1 MAKPDI
7 DGLRQFIE
15 EEDRVLPACFAGR
28 ADLIDRAGVKLRTV
42 MNGTLRGRNTR
53 GLTMLFQGAPG
64 AGKTSLLEEMDRR
77 WRQEASGRQKV
88 EGVPV
93 PVMMDRD
100 GLYDEEKTV
109 LAIVAAMAQAP
120 GGTPG
125 WNVETV
131 DFRKTA
137 SHGFSGGVKVM
148 GLTAGGR
155 LGSAEAPETPSF
167 DVLRSLQEPS
177 TWTRPACLMVDEI
190 QATEPAAKEVLNKL
204 HNSMKGLPVLTVLAG
219 LGDSYDHLGR
229 GGAVGLTRFGI
240 EAIHDIGLLAPEEAA
255 ASVMGFFETFHV
267 DLEGADPRAWAE
279 CLAQESDGWPQHLH
293 NGQRALAEAL
303 IGTGGRLADVDAERA
318 LDRAVRFREAAYRRC
333 ISQEMKD
340 ARCLTA
346 AVMESLP
353 PEGLRPGQVLGAIQ
367 RARDPEGEDPEWSLP
382 EGMTATAFRTHLV
395 HQGALQLEP
404 ARTRSGEV
412 AIDRYRCPIPSFR
425 SYIVELGQGEP
436 PPPDERHE
444 KDDGT
449 PEP

>member
-7 DGLRQFIE
+7 DGLRQFVE
-15 EEDRVLPACFAGR
+15 EKDRAPPACFAGR
-28 ADLIDRAGVKLRTV
+28 KKLIEDVHKAAGAMMYGATH
-42 MNGTLRGRNTR
+42 GRNVR
-53 GLTMLFQGAPG
+53 GLTMLVQGAPG
-64 AGKTSLLEEMDRR
+64 AGKTALLEELDRR

-109 LAIVAAMAQAP
+109 LAIVAAMANTP

-137 SHGFSGGVKVM
+137 SHGVSGGVKVM
-148 GLTAGGR
+148 GLTVGGR

-167 DVLRSLQEPS
+167 DVLRSLQAPA
-177 TWTRPACLMVDEI
+177 TWTRPAVLMVDEI
-190 QATEPAAKEVLNKL
+190 QKTERAAKEVLNKL

-219 LGDSYDHLGR
+219 LGDSYDHLGQDS
-229 GGAVGLTRFGI
+229 GVGLTRFGMGT
-240 EAIHDIGLLAPEEAA
+240 IHDIGLLAPEEAA

-267 DLEGADPRAWAE
+267 GLEGADPRAWAE

-303 IGTGGRLADVDAERA
+303 IETGGRLADVDAERT
-318 LDRAVRFREAAYRRC
+318 LDRAAAFREAAYRRQ

-340 ARCLTA
+340 TRCLTA

-425 SYIVELGQGEP
+425 SYIVELGQEEP